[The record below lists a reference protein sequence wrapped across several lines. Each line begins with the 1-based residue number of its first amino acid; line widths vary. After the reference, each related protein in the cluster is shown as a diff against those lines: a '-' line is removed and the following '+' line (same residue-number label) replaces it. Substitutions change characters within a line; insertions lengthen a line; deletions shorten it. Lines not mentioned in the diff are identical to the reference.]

1 MSHKKITPFSPAP
14 FKPPFWLTNA
24 HLQTILPRFI
34 AADAPKYRRELLKDA
49 LDESEIA
56 YDFYDASETKS
67 PKEKS
72 PEDKHQTP
80 LVVLF
85 HGMEG
90 SSDSHYARTLA
101 HAVHQRGWHFVVV
114 HFRSCGGVPV
124 KGNVFYQAGDTLEVE
139 HALQYLNQHYQ
150 TVYSIGVSLGG
161 NALAKYMSEYGDNAL
176 CEAAVVAS
184 APVDLISSSQ
194 AMERFLGRRIYTPYL
209 LNPIVSKAIK
219 NNLTDD
225 EIKAIKATNRISE
238 FDDLF
243 TAPRHGFRSKN
254 DYYYKASALP
264 HLIHITK
271 PTLIISAK
279 DDPFLG
285 ATATRGDVSEH
296 VTLLDTAHG
305 GHIGFIN
312 YKNRKFD
319 LNWLPMTAMD
329 FFVEATNTDDKCC
342 DKSA

>member
-1 MSHKKITPFSPAP
+1 MSTSKPTKDFSPVP
-14 FKPPFWLTNA
+14 FKPPFWLTNP

-34 AADAPKYRRELLKDA
+34 AAKAPQYRRELLKDS

-56 YDFYDASETKS
+56 YDFYDVD
-67 PKEKS
+67 EKRTA
-72 PEDKHQTP
+72 EDKYQKP

-101 HAVHQRGWHFVVV
+101 HAVHENDWHFVVV

-124 KGNVFYQAGDTLEVE
+124 KGQVFYQAGDTIELE
-139 HALQYLNQHYQ
+139 HALQYLNKHYQ
-150 TVYSIGVSLGG
+150 TVYGIGVSLGG
-161 NALAKYMSEYGDNAL
+161 NALAKYMSEYGESAL

-219 NNLTDD
+219 NNLTED
-225 EIKAIKATNRISE
+225 EVKAIKATNRISE
-238 FDDLF
+238 FDDIF

-254 DYYYKASALP
+254 DYYYQASALP
-264 HLIHITK
+264 HLIHIAK

-296 VTLLDTAHG
+296 VTLIDTEHG

-312 YKNRKFD
+312 YSNRKFN
-319 LNWLPMTAMD
+319 LGWLPSTAMR
-329 FFVEATNTDDKCC
+329 FFVEATKTDD
-342 DKSA
+342 DSAA

>member
-1 MSHKKITPFSPAP
+1 MSISKPNKPFSPAP
-14 FKPPFWLTNA
+14 FKPPFWLSNA

-34 AADAPKYRRELLKDA
+34 AAKAPNYRRELLKDS

-56 YDFYDASETKS
+56 YDFYDAEEARQSDAQYQK
-67 PKEKS
+67 
-72 PEDKHQTP
+72 P

-101 HAVHQRGWHFVVV
+101 HAVHQNDWHFVVV

-124 KGNVFYQAGDTLEVE
+124 KGQVFYQAGDTIELE
-139 HALQYLNQHYQ
+139 HALQYINKQYQ
-150 TVYSIGVSLGG
+150 TVYGIGVSLGG
-161 NALAKYMSEYGDNAL
+161 NALAKYMSEYGDKAL

-219 NNLTDD
+219 NNLTED

-238 FDDLF
+238 FDDIF

-254 DYYYKASALP
+254 DYYYQASALP

-285 ATATRGDVSEH
+285 ATATRGDVSEQ
-296 VTLLDTAHG
+296 VTLIDTEHG

-312 YKNRKFD
+312 YRKRKFD
-319 LNWLPMTAMD
+319 LGWLPSTAMQ
-329 FFVEATNTDDKCC
+329 FFVETTHADDKSEA
-342 DKSA
+342 KSA

>member
-1 MSHKKITPFSPAP
+1 MSTSPSSFSPAP
-14 FKPPFWLTNA
+14 FKPPFWLANA

-34 AADAPKYRRELLKDA
+34 AAKAPKYRRELLKDS

-56 YDFYDASETKS
+56 YDFYDASETQVA
-67 PKEKS
+67 
-72 PEDKHQTP
+72 EDKYQKP

-101 HAVHQRGWHFVVV
+101 HAVHQRDWHFVVV

-124 KGNVFYQAGDTLEVE
+124 KGDIFYQAGDTIEVE
-139 HALQYLNQHYQ
+139 HALQYLNQQYQ

-161 NALAKYMSEYGDNAL
+161 NALAKYMSEYGDKAL
-176 CEAAVVAS
+176 CQAAVVAS

-238 FDDLF
+238 FDDIF

-285 ATATRGDVSEH
+285 ATATRGDVSEQ
-296 VTLLDTAHG
+296 VTLLDTEHG
-305 GHIGFIN
+305 GHIGFLN
-312 YKNRKFD
+312 YRNRQFD
-319 LNWLPMTAMD
+319 LNWLPTTAME
-329 FFVEATNTDDKCC
+329 FFVEATKTDDEHS
-342 DKSA
+342 DQSA

>member
-1 MSHKKITPFSPAP
+1 MSTSKPTNAFSPAP
-14 FKPPFWLTNA
+14 FKPPFWLKNA

-34 AADAPKYRRELLKDA
+34 AAKTPEYRRELLKDS

-56 YDFYDASETKS
+56 YDFYDTNETLADQGKYQ
-67 PKEKS
+67 K
-72 PEDKHQTP
+72 P

-101 HAVHQRGWHFVVV
+101 HAVQRNDWHFVVV

-124 KGNVFYQAGDTLEVE
+124 KGEVFYQAGDTSELE
-139 HALQYLNQHYQ
+139 HALQYLNQQYQ

-161 NALAKYMSEYGDNAL
+161 NALAKYMSEYGEGAL
-176 CEAAVVAS
+176 CQAAVVAS

-219 NNLTDD
+219 NNLTED

-238 FDDLF
+238 FDDIF

-254 DYYYKASALP
+254 DYYYQASALP
-264 HLIHITK
+264 HLIHIAK

-285 ATATRGDVSEH
+285 ATATRGDVSDN
-296 VTLLDTAHG
+296 VTLIDTEHG

-312 YKNRKFD
+312 YRNRKFD
-319 LNWLPMTAMD
+319 LGWLPSTAMR
-329 FFVEATNTDDKCC
+329 FFVEATKTDD
-342 DKSA
+342 DSAASA